1 MVTTTEKTFTPEEAD
16 SILEQLDAG
25 RALAHEIAASYECEP
40 SDIWRLWD
48 ERNRAR

>member
-1 MVTTTEKTFTPEEAD
+1 MVTTTEKTFTPSRARE
-16 SILEQLDAG
+16 ILRQLDDG
-25 RALAHEIAASYECEP
+25 EPTHVLADRYQCLP

>member
-16 SILEQLDAG
+16 SILKQLDAG
-25 RALAHEIAASYECEP
+25 RPTHVLAALHECLP